1 MELVEQP
8 GLSPGLE
15 RGSAL
20 QVEHAGFADLMSETS
35 PPVNLAAELEQLWL
49 GCRGSRSEW
58 YSWLIERLL
67 LQSVASLQVWTHAPG
82 SVHVDWPHLS

>member
-20 QVEHAGFADLMSETS
+20 QVELAGFAGLMSETS
-35 PPVNLAAELEQLWL
+35 QPVNLAAEVEQLWL
-49 GCRGSRSEW
+49 DCRGSRSEW
-58 YSWLIERLL
+58 NSWLSERLL
-67 LQSVASLQVWTHAPG
+67 LLSAASLQVWTHAPG
-82 SVHVDWPHLS
+82 SVHVGWPHLS